1 MSQDRHDGWNWQN
14 FSCYNLNQYMKKI
27 ISVGLLIIAFHASA
41 QELFVLTEPASNMPA
56 KTLGIRTMHSFMQQT
71 SGSGINY
78 HLMPE
83 LMWGI
88 NKNWMVHLQGFFSNR
103 NNTLITEGGSVYAKY
118 RFLSIDEVHS
128 HFRMAAYGRLSKN
141 NADIHQEEIETMG
154 HNSGYELGMIA
165 TQLLNKVAI
174 SGSLSYERAG
184 DNKPDYKFPVTQS
197 NSALNYTLSV
207 GKLILP
213 KEYKSY
219 KQVNVNLMLELLGQ
233 RLNGNGKSYLDIA
246 PAAQLIIN
254 SQARIDLAYRKQ
266 LYSNM
271 QRTAT
276 DGFILKLEYTFFNL
290 F

>member
-1 MSQDRHDGWNWQN
+1 M
-14 FSCYNLNQYMKKI
+14 
-27 ISVGLLIIAFHASA
+27 LIIAFRASA
-41 QELFVLTEPASNMPA
+41 QELFVFTEPASNMPA
-56 KTLGIRTMHSFMQQT
+56 KSLGIRTMHSLMQQT
-71 SGSGINY
+71 VGTGINY

-103 NNTLITEGGSVYAKY
+103 NNALITEGGSVYAKY
-118 RFLSIDEVHS
+118 RFLSIDDIHS

-154 HNSGYELGMIA
+154 HNTGYELGMIA
-165 TQLLNKVAI
+165 TKLIHKVAI

-184 DNKPDYKFPVTQS
+184 DNTPDNKFPIAQS
-197 NSALNYTLSV
+197 NTALNYTFSI
-207 GKLILP
+207 GKLVFP

-219 KQVNVNLMLELLGQ
+219 KQVNLNLMLELLGQ
-233 RLNGNGKSYLDIA
+233 SLNGNGKSYLDIA

-271 QRTAT
+271 QRTAP
-276 DGFILKLEYTFFNL
+276 DGVVLKFEYTIFNL
-290 F
+290 FNNVY